1 MESLIISMNKN
12 FFRICTPMLASL
24 GSIQG
29 AMVAITSL
37 SDLGVPDETLNALN
51 NALPTFNGRTVNG
64 VTGVDTK
71 DATFALSVDFNAPAG
86 ASSQNHVLWETGGG
100 TIGLSLVYVPST
112 TTLSLRQASN
122 GGNTVLQVDSILSG
136 AQLATGDIELVWTLT
151 TNGGLGGQ
159 PQIELFLDGI
169 SGGTDTDPSAI
180 GDWSGGNGAGFGDA
194 GGGGIAA
201 AGGNTNLGNTTA
213 FADGTINL
221 SDGLQFWADRQATFV
236 PEPSSLLS
244 AFVGLGL
251 LSIRRRRSS
260 NFLPK
265 G

>member
-1 MESLIISMNKN
+1 
-12 FFRICTPMLASL
+12 
-24 GSIQG
+24 
-29 AMVAITSL
+29 MVAITSL
-37 SDLGVPDETLNALN
+37 ADLGAPDETLNALN
-51 NALPTFNGRTVNG
+51 NGLGTFNARTVNG

-71 DATFALSVDFNAPAG
+71 DATFALSVDFNDPAG

-112 TTLSLRQASN
+112 TTLSLRHASN

-151 TNGGLGGQ
+151 TNGGPSGQ
-159 PQIELFLDGI
+159 PQIELYLDGV

-180 GDWSGGNGAGFGDA
+180 GDWSGGNGAGFGNA

-201 AGGNTNLGNTTA
+201 AGGNTNLGNVTA

-221 SDGLQFWADRQATFV
+221 GDGLQFWADRQASFV
-236 PEPSSLLS
+236 PEPGTLLS
-244 AFVGLGL
+244 AFAGLGL
-251 LSIRRRRSS
+251 LLVRKRR
-260 NFLPK
+260 
-265 G
+265 